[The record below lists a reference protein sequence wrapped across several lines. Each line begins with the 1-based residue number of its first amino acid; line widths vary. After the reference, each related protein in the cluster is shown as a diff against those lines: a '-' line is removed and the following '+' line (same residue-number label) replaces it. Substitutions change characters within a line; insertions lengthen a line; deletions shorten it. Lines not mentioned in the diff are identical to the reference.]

1 MVKINNLPLPNKL
14 VQLVKKG
21 QWMRPTDWSKLNSM
35 TNFINIDD
43 LNFLG
48 YEGMEQE
55 SQPSNLVKD
64 EKLAQIYGLGSS
76 LLTGQEITNPRIIDI
91 DKSVVIAVNYDED
104 VICLDYR
111 EDLTNPKVSAN
122 QWNEDQKIWEW
133 KTIAPDFAT
142 FWEAIAS

>member
-14 VQLVKKG
+14 VQLIEKG
-21 QWMRPTDWSKLNSM
+21 EWLRPTNWSKLNSM
-35 TNFINIDD
+35 VNFINIDALD
-43 LNFLG
+43 FLDFA
-48 YEGMEQE
+48 GMEQE

-76 LLTGQEITNPRIIDI
+76 RLTGQEITNPRIMDI

-111 EDLTNPKVSAN
+111 EDLSNPKVAVN
-122 QWNEDQKIWEW
+122 QWNENRKIWEW